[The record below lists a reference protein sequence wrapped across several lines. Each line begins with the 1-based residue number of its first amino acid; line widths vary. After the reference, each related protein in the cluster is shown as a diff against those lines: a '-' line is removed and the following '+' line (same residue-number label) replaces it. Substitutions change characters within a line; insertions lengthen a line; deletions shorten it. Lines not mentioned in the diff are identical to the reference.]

1 MRAWRNFADNMGR
14 DNIRWISDYCEESI
28 ILEKKHLG
36 ILQNQFD
43 TLTYQ
48 PLMLVNVV
56 QEAKVEI
63 DLSKKVLTIKKIPVK
78 LRALYLYN
86 VPSSNKGKGVSFV
99 KSLLQTGKFSL
110 NALLYDVNILENIFL

>member
-1 MRAWRNFADNMGR
+1 MRHQRAMRAWRNFADNMGR

-78 LRALYLYN
+78 LCRYSVL
-86 VPSSNKGKGVSFV
+86 
-99 KSLLQTGKFSL
+99 
-110 NALLYDVNILENIFL
+110 I